1 MPDAGGWRD
10 KLKTSSTDFQAY
22 SVATEKNTD
31 IENTARGFIS
41 NVVLLKKFPYFE
53 CCQLLLV
60 EILSVEENIYEQMKS
75 RLTGFCT

>member
-53 CCQLLLV
+53 CC
-60 EILSVEENIYEQMKS
+60 
-75 RLTGFCT
+75 